1 MNSKRRQSLCAPPAV
16 AVPNQEMGEVIQTQ
30 KTVRC
35 SEIELEGACVI
46 EPKVRE
52 RGELIMDKQDE
63 KRLALLALGLK
74 VKT

>member
-1 MNSKRRQSLCAPPAV
+1 
-16 AVPNQEMGEVIQTQ
+16 MGEVVQTQ
-30 KTVRC
+30 KTVRFL
-35 SEIELEGACVI
+35 EIELEGACVI